1 MKRSLKVLFIILLAA
16 VSLWSQNQQTPL
28 DLQQRQI
35 KRMASEFERNG
46 QTEQAADI
54 YYMLS
59 MENPLDISSYA
70 GAKRTMLKLQQ
81 FDRFKSLVL
90 ELQKERRDLRYQVD
104 LAEVEFLTGNTRD
117 AKKRWDEILDNNA
130 MTHSS
135 YALVGQALTAHG
147 LVDDAVDCYLKGRKK
162 LKDDR
167 LFIFELSSLYVH
179 RAEYDK
185 ATKEYIAYIE
195 TNPKQFHFID
205 TRFANMEKNDDSYK
219 DIVNTLEH
227 ALKEKPKLGLELHQI
242 LGNVYSRNTQY
253 EKALEQFIAMEDTLQ
268 NRNDSRIG
276 LYLYQ
281 FATLTAKDS
290 VLDISQT
297 AFETLLKDYPKSEY
311 SHRARL
317 GFALILEQKGMF
329 REAIQSYEAFAK
341 QFPKAPEA
349 QDALE
354 KSGDIYFN
362 RLNDHNQARKIYKQF
377 EKKYPRSP
385 RIVDIY
391 FKLAE
396 CEILSNDLNS
406 AKGFY
411 RHIIQK
417 QKSKKDIYYKKALYA
432 MANANFMGGYPKESA
447 EFLKEYFDN
456 KIRDNQP
463 DLYENDAL
471 ELNMLLQENSMDSTG
486 LVIFGKASL
495 LYHQNK
501 LDQSDSLLSDY
512 IKNTPDTPLLDA
524 INWFRA
530 QIYIEKQMY
539 DDAIVLLQQMYE
551 NEDNLYRDKALY
563 NMAGLYQTKL
573 DQKEKAKEL
582 YESLL
587 VNFPSSIYIE
597 DTRKKVRNL

>member
-1 MKRSLKVLFIILLAA
+1 MKKSLNIFIIILLAA
-16 VSLWSQNQQTPL
+16 VSLLAQNQQTPL

-81 FDRFKSLVL
+81 FDRFKRLVL

-104 LAEVEFLTGNTRD
+104 LAEVEFLTGNTHD

-135 YALVGQALTAHG
+135 YALVGQVLTVHG
-147 LVDDAVDCYLKGRKK
+147 LVDDAVECYLKGRKK
-162 LKDDR
+162 LKDNR

-185 ATKEYIAYIE
+185 ATKEFIAYIE

-205 TRFANMEKNDDSYK
+205 TRFANMEKNEGSYK
-219 DIVNTLEH
+219 EIVNTLEH
-227 ALKEKPKLGLELHQI
+227 AIKEKPNLGLELHQI

-268 NRNDSRIG
+268 KRGDSRIG

-281 FATLTAKDS
+281 FASLTAKDS

-317 GFALILEQKGMF
+317 GFALILEQKGLF

-341 QFPKAPEA
+341 QFPKSPEA

-362 RLNDHNQARKIYKQF
+362 RLNDYIQARELYKQF
-377 EKKYPRSP
+377 EKKYRRSP
-385 RIVDIY
+385 RIIDIY

-396 CEILSNDLNS
+396 CEILGNDLNS

-411 RHIIQK
+411 RHILQQQK
-417 QKSKKDIYYKKALYA
+417 NKKDIFYKKALYS
-432 MANANFMGGYPKESA
+432 MANVNFMDGNPTESA

-471 ELNMLLQENSMDSTG
+471 ELNMLLQENTMDSTG
-486 LVIFGKASL
+486 LVVFGRANL
-495 LYHQNK
+495 LYHQQK
-501 LDQSDSLLSDY
+501 LNQSDSLLSVY
-512 IKNTPDTPLLDA
+512 IKKTPDTPLLDA
-524 INWFRA
+524 INWFRS
-530 QIYIEKQMY
+530 QIYIEQQRY
-539 DDAIVLLQQMYE
+539 GDAIVLLQQMYE
-551 NEDNLYRDKALY
+551 SEDNLYRDKALY
-563 NMAGLYQTKL
+563 NMAGLYQNQL
-573 DQKEKAKEL
+573 AQKDKAKEL

-597 DTRKKVRNL
+597 ETRKKVRNL